1 MISYRP
7 DWVGALT
14 AGAAMWLSLA
24 VATRIWP
31 QRELR
36 KKVMLLAIGIGAAL
50 AIVARTVLTCFG
62 I

>member
-14 AGAAMWLSLA
+14 AGAAMWLSLV

-50 AIVARTVLTCFG
+50 AIVARTVLRCFG

>member
-1 MISYRP
+1 MSGYRP
-7 DWVGALT
+7 DWVGAVT
-14 AGAAMWLSLA
+14 AGAGIWLSIV

-31 QRELR
+31 QRDLR

-50 AIVARTVLTCFG
+50 AIVARTALRYFG